1 MRTLSTAFG
10 NALDAQSVSLTY
22 LVELVLDSGTLR
34 FNTSGVDVSWSSQ
47 TWTGAGTLGRIEQT
61 AETTTGDVPG
71 LRMDL
76 SGIPSSLVTVALS
89 EHVQGRVANV
99 YLATFDANGAVITS
113 PVLEWSGLIDTMS
126 IGDGGETS
134 TISLTVESRLIDYRR
149 PRIKRFNSTDHQR
162 DHATDEFF
170 SHVEAMAEKSIVWPN
185 KEWWK
190 K

>member
-34 FNTSGVDVSWSSQ
+34 FNTSGVPVTWNSQ
-47 TWTGAGTLGRIEQT
+47 TWTAAGTLGRIEQT
-61 AETTTGDVPG
+61 TETATGDVPG
-71 LRMDL
+71 LRL
-76 SGIPSSLVTVALS
+76 ELAGIPSSLVTVALG
-89 EHVQGRVANV
+89 EHVQGRTANI
-99 YLATFDANGAVITS
+99 YLATFDSSGAVITS
-113 PVLEWSGLIDTMS
+113 PVVEWSGLIDTMS
-126 IGDGGETS
+126 ITDGAGTS
-134 TISLTVESRLIDYRR
+134 TISLSVESRLIDYKRAR
-149 PRIKRFNSTDHQR
+149 VRRFNSTDHQR
-162 DHATDEFF
+162 DNPTDEFF